1 MSNSTSIAEM
11 PYEENSVGQNA
22 LIPVDENRIVY

>member
-1 MSNSTSIAEM
+1 MSDSTRIAEM

-22 LIPVDENRIVY
+22 LIPADENRTVY